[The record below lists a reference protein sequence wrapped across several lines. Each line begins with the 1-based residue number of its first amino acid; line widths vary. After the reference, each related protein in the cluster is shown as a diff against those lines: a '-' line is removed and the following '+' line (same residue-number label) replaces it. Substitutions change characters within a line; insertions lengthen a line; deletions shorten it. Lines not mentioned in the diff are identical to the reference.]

1 MTNKNRLIYYFYI
14 VVTALSIQSCGGSES
29 NSATNTITIT
39 SIDINTPLYEMTDV
53 SITGNVSAPSN
64 SNLTYQWRQS
74 SGIPMILKNN
84 SQKTVLFTSPELT
97 ENQTIGLELTIK
109 DGKNSA
115 KKQVTFTLLY
125 INTPPIVKVEESLT
139 VTEHAKVVVTG
150 EVSDEESDVNSQWM
164 QKSGIIV
171 ELAKTNTQISFTA
184 PNVSVAETLTFELTA
199 IDTDGAS
206 TKKSVSI
213 TVLPTTVDIP
223 NHVLLL
229 TRERIAKVKAKIVQ
243 DESAWRTLS
252 GKLESYFI
260 KVPYNSGEYAA
271 SFALAFYV
279 TGEMRYI
286 NRAIELLKHTYF
298 SLPDIGWQY
307 YNSRNSFR
315 NGARWAI
322 MGYTWIKSYLSPAEQ
337 TKIENMLAIWA
348 EFWLDHIDYKN
359 DFESLRIGDSDNLT
373 SLAENITLL
382 GYALKDSSQYASL
395 GEELLTAGDTLLNR
409 FIVDYYMNGIMAG
422 GAWAEGSDYSPNT
435 QRHWIR
441 IFMINK
447 DQRDIAYPTD
457 YAQKASQALIHQTL
471 ANYTGFYKYGS
482 EERATDYE
490 PMSDDYRYEFA
501 IELIGILE
509 DDKYLA
515 QMYQWFNTLIA
526 KDGYKSLSMTT
537 HFNRLLFQD
546 PLFDND
552 LPDYPASTINVS
564 EGVGLVSSRSDWTS
578 SASNLY
584 FINRKIRVDHEHK
597 DALSFDVAHAGNWI
611 TKETTGYGGTAST
624 SIAHNTILIE
634 NAENGSSSP
643 TGRPAGKP
651 KYDHIYDDQHLTLI
665 SADATQSYNMS
676 GYFSTDYAEL
686 VNRQLAF
693 IKPNIV
699 INYDHVVTRPDKI
712 KDLIQYN
719 DLGLTQGMSHTRWV
733 KTIQHFQAKPE
744 KQALSDKAFLINDG
758 KSQVLF
764 QNIWPEQVNIA
775 VVDEKALWADAADYQ
790 IPSNQKKW
798 HLSISNANRTPN
810 HELINIMK
818 FNTNEQAVQFDE
830 PPIIMTKNNGLI
842 KSNNIIGVAVASSSK
857 KFVILFSQTPEISTE
872 KVEYELP
879 NGYENALIYKVG
891 NNLKDKQ

>member
-1 MTNKNRLIYYFYI
+1 MTQKKRLIYCFYFF
-14 VVTALSIQSCGGSES
+14 VFTLSIQSCGGNES
-29 NSATNTITIT
+29 SPATNTIAIT
-39 SIDINTPLYEMTDV
+39 SIDINTPLYELADV
-53 SITGNVSAPSN
+53 SLTGNVSAPSN
-64 SNLTYQWRQS
+64 SDLTYQWIQS
-74 SGIPMILKNN
+74 SGIPLTLKNN
-84 SQKTVLFTSPELT
+84 NQKTVLFTSPELT

-139 VTEHAKVVVTG
+139 VTEHTKVIVTG
-150 EVSDEESDVNSQWM
+150 EVSDEESDVNSHWLQT
-164 QKSGIIV
+164 SGIV
-171 ELAKTNTQISFTA
+171 VQLTKTNTQISFIA
-184 PNVSVAETLTFELTA
+184 PKVSVAETLTFELTA
-199 IDTDGAS
+199 IDTDGDS
-206 TKKSVSI
+206 TKKTAFV
-213 TVLPTTVDIP
+213 TVLPAIVDIP
-223 NHVLLL
+223 HHVLLL
-229 TRERIAKVKAKIVQ
+229 TSERIAKVKAKIVQ
-243 DESAWRTLS
+243 DESAWRTLND
-252 GKLESYFI
+252 KLDNYFI
-260 KVPYNSGEYAA
+260 RVPYNSGEYAA
-271 SFALAFYV
+271 SFALAYYV

-286 NRAIELLKHTYF
+286 KRAIELLEHTYF

-315 NGARWAI
+315 NGARWAV
-322 MGYTWIKSYLSPAEQ
+322 MGYTWIKSQLTPTEQ
-337 TKIENMLAIWA
+337 EKIEDILAIWA

-382 GYALKDSSQYASL
+382 GYALRDSSHHASL

-409 FIVDYYMNGIMAG
+409 FIVDYYMNDIMAG

-447 DQRDIAYPTD
+447 DQRDIPYPAD
-457 YAQKASQALIHQTL
+457 YAPKATQALIHQTL

-482 EERATDYE
+482 EERASDYE

-501 IELIGILE
+501 IELLGILE
-509 DDKYLA
+509 DGKDLA

-546 PLFDND
+546 PLFDNG
-552 LPDYPASTINVS
+552 LPQYPESTINVAK
-564 EGVGLVSSRSDWTS
+564 GIGLVSSRSDWTN

-584 FINRKIRVDHEHK
+584 FINRKITVDHEHK
-597 DALSFDVAHAGNWI
+597 DALSFDIAHAGNWI
-611 TKETTGYGGTAST
+611 TKEATGYGGLAST

-651 KYDHIYDDQHLTLI
+651 KYHHIHNDQHLTLI

-758 KSQVLF
+758 ASQVLF

-775 VVDEKALWADAADYQ
+775 VVDEKTLWADAADYQ
-790 IPSNQKKW
+790 IPNEQKKW

-818 FNTNEQAVQFDE
+818 FNTNEQDVQFDE
-830 PPIIMTKNNGLI
+830 PPVMMTKNNGLI
-842 KSNNIIGVAVASSSK
+842 KSDNIIGVAVSSASN
-857 KFVILFSQTPEISTE
+857 KFVILFNQTPEIPIE
-872 KVEYELP
+872 KIEYELP
-879 NGYENALIYKVG
+879 DGFENALIYKFG
-891 NNLKDKQ
+891 NNLTDKQ

>member
-1 MTNKNRLIYYFYI
+1 MTSKNRLIYCFYI
-14 VVTALSIQSCGGSES
+14 VVIALSIQSCGGSES
-29 NSATNTITIT
+29 NSTTNTITIT
-39 SIDINTPLYEMTDV
+39 SIDINTPLYELTEV

-74 SGIPMILKNN
+74 SGIPLTLKN
-84 SQKTVLFTSPELT
+84 STEKTVLFTSPNLT
-97 ENQTIGLELTIK
+97 TNQTVDLELTVT
-109 DGKNSA
+109 KNQNSY
-115 KKQVTFTLLY
+115 KKTVRLILRY
-125 INTPPIVKVEESLT
+125 INTRPVIEVKENFTVNELDKITVTAKVFDEEGEVTSQWLQTSGTKVEL
-139 VTEHAKVVVTG
+139 VQQNTEMSFKAPA
-150 EVSDEESDVNSQWM
+150 VNTA
-164 QKSGIIV
+164 
-171 ELAKTNTQISFTA
+171 ERLA
-184 PNVSVAETLTFELTA
+184 FELTV

-206 TKKSVSI
+206 AKKAISI
-213 TVLPTTVDIP
+213 TVLPTTTDIP

-229 TRERIAKVKAKIVQ
+229 TRERITKVKAKIVQ

-260 KVPYNSGEYAA
+260 RVPYNSGEYAA

-286 NRAIELLKHTYF
+286 NRAIELLEHTYF

-337 TKIENMLAIWA
+337 TKIENILAIWA
-348 EFWLDHIDYKN
+348 DFWLDHIDYKN
-359 DFESLRIGDSDNLT
+359 DFKSLRIGDSDNLT

-409 FIVDYYMNGIMAG
+409 FIVDYYMNDIMAG

-447 DQRDIAYPTD
+447 DQRDIAYPTN
-457 YAQKASQALIHQTL
+457 YAQKASQALIHQTI

-501 IELIGILE
+501 MELMGILE
-509 DDKYLA
+509 DDKDLS
-515 QMYQWFNTLIA
+515 QIYQWFNTLIA
-526 KDGYKSLSMTT
+526 NDGYKSLSMTT
-537 HFNRLLFQD
+537 HFNRLLYQN
-546 PLFDND
+546 PLFDNG
-552 LPDYPASTINVS
+552 LPQYPESTINVA
-564 EGVGLVSSRSDWTS
+564 EGIGLVSSRSDWTN

-584 FINRKIRVDHEHK
+584 FINRKITVDHEHK
-597 DALSFDVAHAGNWI
+597 DALSFDLAHAGNWI
-611 TKETTGYGGTAST
+611 TKETTGYGGIAST

-634 NAENGSSSP
+634 NAENGSSNP
-643 TGRPAGKP
+643 TGRAAGIP

-676 GYFSTDYAEL
+676 GYFATDYAEL

-699 INYDHVVTRPDKI
+699 INYDHVVTHPDKI

-744 KQALSDKAFLINDG
+744 KQALSDKAFLIDDG

-764 QNIWPEQVNIA
+764 QNIWPEHVNIA

-798 HLSISNANRTPN
+798 HLSVSNANRTPN

-818 FNTNEQAVQFDE
+818 FNTNEQSVQFDE
-830 PPIIMTKNNGLI
+830 PPIMMTKNNGLI
-842 KSNNIIGVAVASSSK
+842 KSNNIIGVAISSSSK
-857 KFVILFSQTPEISTE
+857 KFVILFSQTSEMPTE

-879 NGYENALIYKVG
+879 DGYENALIYKVG
-891 NNLKDKQ
+891 NNLKDEQ